1 MVAAPQDYAFLGH
14 PLTTSP
20 QSAVAIL
27 GAVVSITQA
36 PSNLA
41 GGVISD
47 RVGKRA
53 ILVCV
58 AIVQLWCPVVQAY
71 TTSFSVAILVACYT
85 GLIGGMFG
93 GPVNALQ
100 AEVLPADEN
109 GARTHSTVF
118 VLPVQ
123 TQAYDHPVSLAGV
136 PLAASRDV
144 NLIGLAWV
152 LPGLLLPLVLA
163 KVFAMFSDPYKVFFL
178 SSAVMMALQSPILL
192 CVRPSRAGTASSG
205 AAGDGEG
212 SPARKPS
219 SLPDWPEQESPGA
232 DARVPLLAGSE

>member
-1 MVAAPQDYAFLGH
+1 MFLGH
-14 PLTTSP
+14 RLTTSP

-109 GARTHSTVF
+109 GADPLDLSLL
-118 VLPVQ
+118 LPVQ
-123 TQAYDHPVSLAGV
+123 AETHEHAPQCFAGV

-178 SSAVMMALQSPILL
+178 ASAVMMALQSPILL
-192 CVRPSRAGTASSG
+192 CVRPSRAGAASSG

-232 DARVPLLAGSE
+232 DAKVPLLAGSE